1 MLLSKFAAVREKGYL
16 QMELLVIITII
27 AALALAVH
35 CRPEL
40 INTFALD
47 GEARMLAMDL
57 RWLQQ
62 SSMNIARGHSEFPAA
77 KADIVPKM
85 YFRIGLNGKYSILS
99 GPATVKMH
107 QFSHGVSIEC
117 NYNSISFNGDGYVNM
132 PVTINLYQGT
142 KQKKVIID
150 RVGRIRVS
158 D

>member
-16 QMELLVIITII
+16 QMELMVTVMII
-27 AALALAVH
+27 ASLALTVH

-40 INTFALD
+40 INNFALD

-62 SSMNIARGHSEFPAA
+62 YSMNIARGHNEFPVA
-77 KADIVPKM
+77 KGDAVPKM
-85 YFRIGLNGKYSILS
+85 YFRLGLNGKYSILS
-99 GPATVKMH
+99 GAATVKMH
-107 QFSHGVSIEC
+107 QFSHGVSVEC
-117 NYNSISFNGDGYVNM
+117 NYNSISFNDVGYVNM
-132 PVTINLYQGT
+132 PVTISLYQGT